1 MPAVPARSLLLPAL
15 LLLLAGCGSGERS
28 PESVVRAWAES
39 VRAGNAETA
48 AGLFAP
54 GAEVIDGERRIVL
67 RTEADALRYSRREAC
82 AGEVVR
88 IADRGRTIEAEFDL
102 DAEARRRCDG
112 AFRTRALF
120 RVADGRITFLHRLPA
135 ETRRRVV

>member
-1 MPAVPARSLLLPAL
+1 MPAVPVRRLLVPAAAL
-15 LLLLAGCGSGERS
+15 FLAACGSGERS

-67 RTEADALRYSRREAC
+67 HTEADALRFTRRDAC

-88 IADRGRTIEAEFDL
+88 IAERGRTIEAEFDL

-112 AFRTRALF
+112 AYRTRALF
-120 RVADGRITFLHRLPA
+120 RVADGRITFLHRLP
-135 ETRRRVV
+135 EDTRRRVA